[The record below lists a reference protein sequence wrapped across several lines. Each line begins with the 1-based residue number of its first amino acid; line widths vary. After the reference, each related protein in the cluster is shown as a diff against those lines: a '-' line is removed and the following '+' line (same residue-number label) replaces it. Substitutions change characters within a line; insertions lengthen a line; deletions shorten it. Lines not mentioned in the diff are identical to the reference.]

1 MVERGKA
8 INLTLE
14 SFVVNFRIKLV
25 TMAFQWNIVKTCKYF
40 LESEVM
46 FVENVHHKVDNGW
59 ISVGPV
65 ISEESFRVLPRDA
78 KFSFLFFFLFL

>member
-1 MVERGKA
+1 MEYRK
-8 INLTLE
+8 N
-14 SFVVNFRIKLV
+14 
-25 TMAFQWNIVKTCKYF
+25 F